1 MCLGVP
7 GQVVSVS
14 LDDRKVGIVNIGG
27 VRREVNLAC
36 VLVADE
42 PLGNLVGEWVLVHVG
57 FAMSRMDQEEAEK
70 TLQLLRELG
79 EVQETLAAMSS
90 SDAALGE
97 KGQ

>member
-7 GQVVSVS
+7 GQIVSVS
-14 LDDRKVGIVNIGG
+14 SDDRKVGIVNVGG

-36 VLVADE
+36 VLVPDE
-42 PLGNLVGEWVLVHVG
+42 PLEKLVGEWVLVHVG
-57 FAMSRMDQEEAEK
+57 FAMSRIDQEEAEK
-70 TLQLLRELG
+70 TLELLRELG
-79 EVQETLAAMSS
+79 EVQETLAAMSA